1 MEHYQSCY
9 PSKQTRQENGEGA
22 QLVLQEVKHDVS
34 TKDHVVAMWLGTNNA
49 NMICVIR
56 QALDTFDW
64 IEYKKASNKS
74 LSKAEI
80 EFTEILN
87 KDKEKYAYLQDTK
100 ELLLLSECG
109 TVDYGTHELKEQLS
123 KNKRAKSLTEE
134 STKAEIKRAK
144 NNTKTP
150 VVIAKETTQ
159 ELAKE
164 AKDKLAE
171 VEVQM
176 SIRTTNKELNNKQEG
191 KIGALAA
198 EVVYEEN
205 DMQGIQEAASSNKT
219 ETKQNSVQRKRRKK
233 VFKEFLRS
241 KNTKAVFLEL
251 WPKNTNR
258 RELLQKSWGLHYENG
273 KMTRMTH
280 RRFDKET
287 LLDRNKFKV
296 ITKNLPTSVVET
308 VLLRQLKGIK
318 AKVVYI
324 SSNNNGNQR
333 ATASIYFK
341 SEEDLRR
348 GTSEQV
354 FYYNTKLELPGFKKG
369 NNTRLGP
376 DKQQSR
382 FHERLSAQAN
392 NENQTQ
398 NSFSFS
404 TKRRKCINLKETK
417 HRKIAANPGDESTQQ
432 GT

>member
-1 MEHYQSCY
+1 RYF
-9 PSKQTRQENGEGA
+9 RENGEGA

-144 NNTKTP
+144 NNTKSGPINFLADAP

-233 VFKEFLRS
+233 
-241 KNTKAVFLEL
+241 
-251 WPKNTNR
+251 
-258 RELLQKSWGLHYENG
+258 
-273 KMTRMTH
+273 
-280 RRFDKET
+280 
-287 LLDRNKFKV
+287 
-296 ITKNLPTSVVET
+296 
-308 VLLRQLKGIK
+308 
-318 AKVVYI
+318 
-324 SSNNNGNQR
+324 
-333 ATASIYFK
+333 
-341 SEEDLRR
+341 
-348 GTSEQV
+348 
-354 FYYNTKLELPGFKKG
+354 KG

-432 GT
+432 